1 MLPHRSLTTGRS
13 SWRRAANS
21 VAVALRLVRALA
33 AEMYENWLEATR
45 CLNMDHLKK
54 HKKEVLRALGCQT
67 EPAVRSAFAEPDAH
81 NA

>member
-1 MLPHRSLTTGRS
+1 
-13 SWRRAANS
+13 
-21 VAVALRLVRALA
+21 
-33 AEMYENWLEATR
+33 MYENWLEATR